1 MTGVRFMGPQDVGTL
16 THKGMMMAIEKR
28 DAVVGVHGDLQR
40 ISARGKEE
48 DECPVAA
55 ETTGWESSIEYRRQ
69 ARHEACHTHWTDS
82 NAGQRAGRDRCRDRR
97 HSESSRCSRSR
108 SRSRRVSNSD
118 RDDYGGR
125 RESRR
130 HTNPDD
136 KHRGRY
142 GGDEKRYQDGNAE
155 RSVAN
160 GHEECRGLEEPGLW
174 RDSYAGRR
182 DH

>member
-48 DECPVAA
+48 DGCPVAA
-55 ETTGWESSIEYRRQ
+55 ETTGKAASSTDG
-69 ARHEACHTHWTDS
+69 RHGMRLVTRIGRTAMLGNERGETDVGTEDTQS
-82 NAGQRAGRDRCRDRR
+82 PVG
-97 HSESSRCSRSR
+97 RCSRSR

-182 DH
+182 D